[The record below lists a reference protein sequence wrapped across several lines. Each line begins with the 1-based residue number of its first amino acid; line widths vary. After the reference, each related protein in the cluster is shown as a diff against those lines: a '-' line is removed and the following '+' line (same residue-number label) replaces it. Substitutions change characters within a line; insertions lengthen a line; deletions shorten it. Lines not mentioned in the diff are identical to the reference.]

1 MKSFWS
7 NKKVT
12 VTGGAGFLGQHLV
25 KRLESFGAEV
35 YVPRQRDYNLTTLD
49 ACLRC
54 LLEHPCDVLFHAAAY
69 YGGIGI
75 NQTQPATLYYSNLV
89 MGANLME
96 AARLAE
102 VKKFVA
108 IGTACSYP
116 GYLEG
121 HLKED
126 DLWAGPCHASVVNYG
141 LTKKMMAVQAQA
153 YKRQYGLDSIHL
165 ILTNLYG
172 PGRLVQPRAVARRRG
187 PGPEVGRGRAGQGPL
202 GRGLGHRQAG
212 PRVHLRRGLR
222 RRHRPGRREVRRRR
236 HAAQHRHRHRHLDP
250 GAVRDR
256 PRGQR
261 LQGQDDLERRQARRR
276 RGQGARRDPDEGGPR
291 RLDPADQAQR
301 RPGQDGR
308 LVPGQQGPGGR
319 QVVNTRPGSIRP
331 AADPGPGPTAPPRP
345 RAGRR
350 SGSTRVVTD
359 ARPRR
364 LLFVNQYYWPD
375 HASTAQHLAD
385 LAEHLAAR
393 GHEVH
398 VLCSR
403 GGYKPGRRAAAGPR
417 GPQRRHDPP
426 GRRHLARP
434 QEHAPPDD
442 RLPELL
448 RPGLPRWPSG
458 SPGSTWSPP

>member
-1 MKSFWS
+1 MKGFWA

-54 LLEHPCDVLFHAAAY
+54 VLEHPCDVLFHAAAY

-102 VKKFVA
+102 IKKFVA

-121 HLKED
+121 HLKEE

-172 PGRLVQPRAVARRRG
+172 PGDSYNPERSHVVAALVRKWVEAEQAKAPSVEVWGTGKPVREFIYVEDCADAIVLAAEKYDDAAMPLNIGTGIGTSIKELSETVHEVSGYKGKMTWLTDKPDGAPRSRCS
-187 PGPEVGRGRAGQGPL
+187 
-202 GRGLGHRQAG
+202 
-212 PRVHLRRGLR
+212 
-222 RRHRPGRREVRRRR
+222 
-236 HAAQHRHRHRHLDP
+236 
-250 GAVRDR
+250 
-256 PRGQR
+256 
-261 LQGQDDLERRQARRR
+261 
-276 RGQGARRDPDEGGPR
+276 
-291 RLDPADQAQR
+291 
-301 RPGQDGR
+301 
-308 LVPGQQGPGGR
+308 
-319 QVVNTRPGSIRP
+319 TRPG
-331 AADPGPGPTAPPRP
+331 
-345 RAGRR
+345 
-350 SGSTRVVTD
+350 
-359 ARPRR
+359 
-364 LLFVNQYYWPD
+364 
-375 HASTAQHLAD
+375 
-385 LAEHLAAR
+385 
-393 GHEVH
+393 
-398 VLCSR
+398 
-403 GGYKPGRRAAAGPR
+403 
-417 GPQRRHDPP
+417 
-426 GRRHLARP
+426 
-434 QEHAPPDD
+434 
-442 RLPELL
+442 
-448 RPGLPRWPSG
+448 
-458 SPGSTWSPP
+458 